1 MKSKIFLFSLLITL
15 LFTSCGKHSAEYKAL
30 KAQNDSLLLEKANM
44 EKEMDE
50 YFSSINQI
58 YENLEKIKSTENA
71 ITLNNTR
78 EISEDTRIKINEDIN
93 YLNNL
98 LQNNKDELVQLK
110 SKLKKS
116 SLKLTELEKTI
127 ARLTEELEK
136 ESTQIALLQN
146 QLAQKDTVITQLST
160 TIGQMGE
167 NIESLSQEN
176 KSKEE
181 KIKELDASLHSAW
194 YAFGTKK
201 ELIQQKIL
209 TTNGIFR
216 KADILKSDFNKDYFV
231 RIDARNVKAIPL
243 YSKTAKIL
251 TTHPKSSYMLEKQ
264 DDNLVL
270 IISDPSA
277 FWSVSKYLVVQTD

>member
-15 LFTSCGKHSAEYKAL
+15 LFTSCGKHSAEYEAL
-30 KAQNDSLLLEKANM
+30 KAQNDSLLLEKANL

-98 LQNNKDELVQLK
+98 LQNNKDELAQLK

>member
-15 LFTSCGKHSAEYKAL
+15 LFTSCDKHSAEYKAL

-93 YLNNL
+93 YLNSL
-98 LQNNKDELVQLK
+98 LQNNKDELAQLK

-116 SLKLTELEKTI
+116 SLKLIELEKTI

-209 TTNGIFR
+209 TTNGVFR

-243 YSKTAKIL
+243 YSKTAKML
-251 TTHPKSSYMLEKQ
+251 TTHPKSSYILEKQ
-264 DDNLVL
+264 DENLVL

-277 FWSVSKYLVVQTD
+277 FWSVSKYLVIQTD